1 MKFATYFIIEYL
13 AWHLYSLLN
22 VLNMFLDIILAWKI
36 QKEVNNLK
44 FLSHLE
50 NVSRTG
56 QILSFRSVQNP
67 TNIFA
72 KTVNSN

>member
-1 MKFATYFIIEYL
+1 MKFVTYLIIEYL
-13 AWHLYSLLN
+13 SWHLFSLLN
-22 VLNMFLDIILAWKI
+22 ALNMFLDIILAWKI

-44 FLSHLE
+44 FLE

-56 QILSFRSVQNP
+56 QILSFHSVQNP